1 MSPFIKGGKEIKEIV
16 EQYKSGV
23 KKVERTSGYV
33 YDWGILLVVLLLAAT
48 GMLMV
53 YSTSSMYALDKFGT
67 MHYFLKRH
75 ALYLG
80 LGLGVMFVLMR
91 VDYHILG
98 KLVYPT
104 YVLALGGLV
113 AVFIPGIGKEVGE
126 AKRWISLGPFGF
138 QPAEF
143 AKLSLIL
150 YLAYSL
156 TKKKE
161 KMGSFLIGFLSHV
174 MAGGIYAVFIMLQPD
189 FGTSVMVLTVLGF
202 MLFIGGARLKYLAFA
217 GVLSLL
223 FFVFGVLTQP
233 YRLKRILSFFNPW
246 DDPQGSGYQAI
257 QSFIAFGLG
266 GVTGGGLG
274 SSLQKLLFLPEAH
287 TDFIFS
293 IIGEEL
299 GLLGVLSVVAC
310 FVFFAVRGFRV
321 SMRAPDLFGCYLA
334 FGCTVLI
341 TFQAGVNMAVT
352 VGLFPTKGLTLP
364 FISYGGTSLVASLA
378 AAGILLNVSRAR
390 IK

>member
-1 MSPFIKGGKEIKEIV
+1 M
-16 EQYKSGV
+16 
-23 KKVERTSGYV
+23 
-33 YDWGILLVVLLLAAT
+33 VLLLAAA

-53 YSTSSMYALDKFGT
+53 YSTSSMYALDKFGEI
-67 MHYFLKRH
+67 HYFLKRH

-80 LGLGVMFVLMR
+80 LGLGIIFVLMR
-91 VDYHILG
+91 VDYHLLG
-98 KLVYPT
+98 KLVYPA
-104 YVLALGGLV
+104 YVLALMGLA
-113 AVFIPGIGKEVGE
+113 AVFIPGVGREIGG
-126 AKRWISLGPFGF
+126 AKRWISLEPFGF

-143 AKLSLIL
+143 AKLSLVL

-156 TKKKE
+156 TKKRE

-174 MAGGIYAVFIMLQPD
+174 MAGGIYAGLILLQPD
-189 FGTSVMVLTVLGF
+189 FGMSIMVLMVLGL
-202 MLFIGGARLKYLAFA
+202 MLFVGGAKLKYLVFA
-217 GVLSLL
+217 GGFSLPL
-223 FFVFGVLTQP
+223 FIWGILTQS
-233 YRLKRILSFFNPW
+233 YRLKRVLAFLNPW
-246 DDPQGSGYQAI
+246 DDPQGSGYQVI

-299 GLLGVLSVVAC
+299 GLLGVLSIVAC
-310 FVFFAVRGFRV
+310 FVFFTVRGLRV

-341 TFQAGVNMAVT
+341 ALQAGVNMAVT